1 MELLILFTVTLL
13 STGEVEVPISGNV
26 EKRVAIVHVQYW
38 ICKVAASIGLFRDL
52 YQWILTWW
60 VQEHWT
66 NRERKWT
73 RKCQKLW
80 FFVFFKDQNEGYEKE
95 RKKETYRENLQSWEC
110 DTWTNRCRL
119 VDLLKWVF
127 PKNPNL
133 QPCTGSSK
141 LWFELTQ
148 GTGKPTRSSI
158 RYF

>member
-13 STGEVEVPISGNV
+13 STGEVEVPICGNI

-38 ICKVAASIGLFRDL
+38 ICKVAASIGMFRDL

-66 NRERKWT
+66 NRKRKWT
-73 RKCQKLW
+73 RLVSKAMIFC
-80 FFVFFKDQNEGYEKE
+80 FFQGSKWRIWE

-127 PKNPNL
+127 PKHPNL
-133 QPCTGSSK
+133 QPCTGSSR

-158 RYF
+158 CYF